1 LWKIVLNSVQGKARS
16 NTKLSTQAL
25 KGLTDLV
32 NLVLTGQKKITGTG
46 DQQASPFELVEYL
59 IKKLEL
65 SKFLQKK
72 YPDDYET
79 RWANI
84 EELKAQTADLTA
96 AMAHGEE
103 FIEEEV
109 LPDIEGL
116 EQRLIN
122 ADEDA
127 LTLFLANIA
136 LSSEVQRKQEEN
148 PDETQQHVTISTIHA
163 AKGLEWPVVFIP
175 ACYEGSIPHSRA
187 DDIDEER
194 RLLYVGM
201 TRAQALLYLSC
212 PNKNSQSGE
221 TTMSHFLTQRGIEAF
236 FESQGPKLYDDA
248 VIELARTLRRDKPAL
263 GQLIEARSTYETP
276 EDTHWPIDGT
286 FPKSENTRWD
296 QGREIESKEG
306 IYANKRRR
314 TENEQQGGPT
324 VPVAG
329 FMPAS
334 KVTMQNPAGFSTASM
349 SIPPKITSAASR
361 MQELNSA
368 QEEARLRDIDARKAP
383 VKKNKAAEGSA
394 NIMSFFGKPKLATT
408 ETKIVELTRTFSV
421 SEAHAPPKL
430 PAPVPR
436 HVSNPLNDIS
446 NLSTSH
452 SGHPQHHPTI
462 PPTKPGQSSNFKL
475 RTTPLATKPTSTNR
489 GNNDTALPSSKPYTF
504 LSSPPPVDPPSSP
517 EEREVAGGAEHKLET
532 FKPAST
538 FHATSVAQVGNRNG
552 GAPRRLGMG
561 RSFKPWSARGGR
573 GG

>member
-1 LWKIVLNSVQGKARS
+1 
-16 NTKLSTQAL
+16 
-25 KGLTDLV
+25 LTDLV
-32 NLVLTGQKKITGTG
+32 NLVLTGRKKITGTE

-59 IKKLEL
+59 IKKLDL

-96 AMAHGEE
+96 AMARGEE
-103 FIEEEV
+103 FLEEEV

-122 ADEDA
+122 PNEDA

-136 LSSEVQRKQEEN
+136 LSSEAQRKEDEN

-201 TRAQALLYLSC
+201 TRAQALLYLSY

-236 FESQGPKLYDDA
+236 FEAQGPKLYDDA
-248 VIELARTLRRDKPAL
+248 VVELARTLRREKPAL
-263 GQLIEARSTYETP
+263 KQLIEARSTYENP
-276 EDTHWPIDGT
+276 EDAHWPTDGT

-296 QGREIESKEG
+296 QGREIEFKEG

-314 TENEQQGGPT
+314 TDNDQQNGPT

-349 SIPPKITSAASR
+349 TIPPKIVTAASR
-361 MQELNSA
+361 MQEMNSA

-383 VKKNKAAEGSA
+383 VKKNKAAEGTAS
-394 NIMSFFGKPKLATT
+394 IMSFFGKPKAASTAPQSL
-408 ETKIVELTRTFSV
+408 ELTRTSSV
-421 SEAHAPPKL
+421 PETHAPPKL
-430 PAPVPR
+430 PASMPR

-446 NLSTSH
+446 NTSFSRPSRH
-452 SGHPQHHPTI
+452 QQ
-462 PPTKPGQSSNFKL
+462 QSAATLPAKAAQISNFKL
-475 RTTPLATKPTSTNR
+475 RTTPSTTKPTSTKSS
-489 GNNDTALPSSKPYTF
+489 DDSSTASKPYTF
-504 LSSPPPVDPPSSP
+504 LSSPPPVEPPSSP
-517 EEREVAGGAEHKLET
+517 PDDTNMGNGGGGGEKSEA
-532 FKPAST
+532 FRPATT
-538 FHATSVAQVGNRNG
+538 FHATSVAQVGNRVG
-552 GAPRRLGMG
+552 TTRRLGMG